1 MAATVVM
8 SVATARMTR
17 GATEMKLEVP
27 ASENNTPVVVAALK
41 RHTSVSSS
49 EEAPVLVAAMKK
61 HASITSSEEVP
72 ALVLVLAAVR
82 KHNIG
87 DHRDRANPLQA
98 WQTAM

>member
-8 SVATARMTR
+8 SVARARMTR

-27 ASENNTPVVVAALK
+27 ATESITPVVVAALK

-72 ALVLVLAAVR
+72 ALVGYCCALA
-82 KHNIG
+82 
-87 DHRDRANPLQA
+87 
-98 WQTAM
+98 